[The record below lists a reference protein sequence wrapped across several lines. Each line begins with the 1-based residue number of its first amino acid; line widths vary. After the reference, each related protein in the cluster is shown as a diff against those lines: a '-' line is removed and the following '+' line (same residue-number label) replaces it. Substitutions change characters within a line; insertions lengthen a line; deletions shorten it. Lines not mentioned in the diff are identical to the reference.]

1 MNWLKPPADGSGVHG
16 ARRGVLR
23 FSPRRFT
30 QHSFLTIV
38 ISHRYR
44 NMKPD
49 APTEVNLRDVVAT
62 GQATPSQSILTPST
76 IGRDDI
82 LSQVTREQSSLTLS
96 DSSSLDSDNSKG
108 HTRGP
113 LFAPQS
119 TTSSA
124 GRLNFGGLVLGC
136 ILLPVVVFSNA
147 SDSFQIL
154 HPGFEF

>member
-23 FSPRRFT
+23 FSPRRFK

-38 ISHRYR
+38 ICHRSR

-49 APTEVNLRDVVAT
+49 APTEVNLRDVVAA
-62 GQATPSQSILTPST
+62 GQATPSQSIQTPST
-76 IGRDDI
+76 INRDDI
-82 LSQVTREQSSLTLS
+82 LSQVTREQSSLNLS
-96 DSSSLDSDNSKG
+96 DSSSLGSDKSKG

-124 GRLNFGGLVLGC
+124 GRPNFRGLVLGC
-136 ILLPVVVFSNA
+136 IDAEFSNE
-147 SDSFQIL
+147 SL
-154 HPGFEF
+154 T

>member
-1 MNWLKPPADGSGVHG
+1 MNWLKPPTDGSGVHG

-23 FSPRRFT
+23 LSPRRFT

-44 NMKPD
+44 NMKSD

-82 LSQVTREQSSLTLS
+82 LSQVTREQSSLNLS
-96 DSSSLDSDNSKG
+96 DSSSLDSNASKG
-108 HTRGP
+108 HLRGP
-113 LFAPQS
+113 LFAQQS
-119 TTSSA
+119 TTYA
-124 GRLNFGGLVLGC
+124 VVHPNFGGFVFGC
-136 ILLPVVVFSNA
+136 MEAKFYN
-147 SDSFQIL
+147 
-154 HPGFEF
+154 

>member
-30 QHSFLTIV
+30 LHSFLTIV

-49 APTEVNLRDVVAT
+49 APTEVNPRDVVAA
-62 GQATPSQSILTPST
+62 GQATPSQSIQTPST
-76 IGRDDI
+76 INRDDI
-82 LSQVTREQSSLTLS
+82 LSQVTREQSSLNLS
-96 DSSSLDSDNSKG
+96 DNSSLDDDKSEG

-113 LFAPQS
+113 LFTQQS
-119 TTSSA
+119 TTYAVGEPNFRNSRS
-124 GRLNFGGLVLGC
+124 RLHQ
-136 ILLPVVVFSNA
+136 S
-147 SDSFQIL
+147 
-154 HPGFEF
+154 

>member
-1 MNWLKPPADGSGVHG
+1 MKNDMNWLKPPTDGSGVHG

-23 FSPRRFT
+23 LSPRRFT

-49 APTEVNLRDVVAT
+49 APTEVNLRDVVAA
-62 GQATPSQSILTPST
+62 GQATPSQSIQTPST
-76 IGRDDI
+76 INRDDI

-96 DSSSLDSDNSKG
+96 DSSSLDSTKSKG

-124 GRLNFGGLVLGC
+124 GRPNFRGLLFGLYRRRFC
-136 ILLPVVVFSNA
+136 K
-147 SDSFQIL
+147 
-154 HPGFEF
+154 

>member
-1 MNWLKPPADGSGVHG
+1 MAQASDRRVRSARSAPWGS
-16 ARRGVLR
+16 RL
-23 FSPRRFT
+23 SPRRFT

-38 ISHRYR
+38 TSHRYR

-96 DSSSLDSDNSKG
+96 DSSSLDSSKSKG

-124 GRLNFGGLVLGC
+124 GRPNFGGC
-136 ILLPVVVFSNA
+136 NDADFC
-147 SDSFQIL
+147 
-154 HPGFEF
+154 E

>member
-1 MNWLKPPADGSGVHG
+1 MNWPTPPADGSGVHR

-23 FSPRRFT
+23 FSPRRIK

-44 NMKPD
+44 NMKSD

-82 LSQVTREQSSLTLS
+82 LSQVTREQSSLNLS
-96 DSSSLDSDNSKG
+96 DSSSLDSDVSKG
-108 HTRGP
+108 HLRGP
-113 LFAPQS
+113 LFAQQS
-119 TTSSA
+119 TTYA
-124 GRLNFGGLVLGC
+124 VGCPNFGSSVLGC
-136 ILLPVVVFSNA
+136 IIADRRA
-147 SDSFQIL
+147 SK
-154 HPGFEF
+154 G

>member
-1 MNWLKPPADGSGVHG
+1 MNWLKPPTDGSGVHG

-44 NMKPD
+44 NMKSD
-49 APTEVNLRDVVAT
+49 APTGVNLRDVVAT

-82 LSQVTREQSSLTLS
+82 LSQVTREQSSLNLS
-96 DSSSLDSDNSKG
+96 DSSSLDSDKSKG

-119 TTSSA
+119 TTSSVGWA
-124 GRLNFGGLVLGC
+124 NFGGPVLRC
-136 ILLPVVVFSNA
+136 IDA
-147 SDSFQIL
+147 SDSESKLI
-154 HPGFEF
+154 